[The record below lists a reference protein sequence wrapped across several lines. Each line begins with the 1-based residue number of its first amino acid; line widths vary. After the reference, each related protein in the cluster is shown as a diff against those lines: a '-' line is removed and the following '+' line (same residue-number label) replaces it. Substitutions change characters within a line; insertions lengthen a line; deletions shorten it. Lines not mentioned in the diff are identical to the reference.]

1 MIRALLS
8 IILVSAAAFT
18 WAAVDN
24 DGLSVPVRMWALIVF
39 MFQVVS
45 LVSVWRKK

>member
-1 MIRALLS
+1 MTKALLT
-8 IILVSAAAFT
+8 ILMGSGAAFI

-24 DGLSVPVRMWALIVF
+24 SGLSVPVRMWALIVF
-39 MFQVVS
+39 MFQVGA